1 MTVAAQNG
9 TNPPMVLASL
19 NRRINTLQR
28 RTRFFYTLSGF
39 GIALVLAESGCS
51 SDSGDDTEALDPPLL
66 EIKGAQNAAGNT
78 FDRDDDVIEVACD
91 PRVTIRLGPSSL
103 GAGLL
108 DNWKFR
114 GPANCKEA
122 DQCGYVRVELRGD
135 DEKVLSTLEQ
145 AVLNPV
151 IDGSIYPLD
160 EVRQIVV
167 TLRSG
172 YDGTPFLVDGKPVT
186 DNWQIRFE
194 NEEMCGMGGAGG
206 GSNMGGMPSFGGD
219 SATGGQDA
227 MAGNGGA
234 P

>member
-1 MTVAAQNG
+1 
-9 TNPPMVLASL
+9 MVLASL

-66 EIKGAQNAAGNT
+66 EIKGAQNAAGST

-114 GPANCKEA
+114 GPDACGKNANSQT
-122 DQCGYVRVELRGD
+122 QCGYVRVELRSD
-135 DEKVLSTLEQ
+135 DEKVLGTLEQ
-145 AVLNPV
+145 VVLNPV
-151 IDGSIYPLD
+151 IDGSIYPLKD
-160 EVRQIVV
+160 VRQIVV
-167 TLRSG
+167 TLHSS
-172 YDGTPFLVDGKPVT
+172 YDGKPFLVDGKPVT

-194 NEEMCGMGGAGG
+194 TEEMCGMGGAGG
-206 GSNMGGMPSFGGD
+206 GANMGGMTGLGGD